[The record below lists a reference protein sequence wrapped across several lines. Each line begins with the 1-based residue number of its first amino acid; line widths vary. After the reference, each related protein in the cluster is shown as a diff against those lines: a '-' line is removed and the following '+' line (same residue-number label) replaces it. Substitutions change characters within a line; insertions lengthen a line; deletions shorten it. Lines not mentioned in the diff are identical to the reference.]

1 MNCNHIHAAYG
12 NWLDELVTFCDVA
25 GIETAVLRD

>member
-12 NWLDELVTFCDVA
+12 NWLDELVAFCEIA
-25 GIETAVLRD
+25 GVEPAVLRD